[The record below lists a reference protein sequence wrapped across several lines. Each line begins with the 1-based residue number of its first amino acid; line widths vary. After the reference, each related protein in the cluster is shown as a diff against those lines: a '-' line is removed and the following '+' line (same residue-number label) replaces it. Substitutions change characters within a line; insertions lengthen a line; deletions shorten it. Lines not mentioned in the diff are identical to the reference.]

1 MPTMCG
7 AAVIV
12 TSDEE
17 WKPRSRAANSNPAD
31 RIAAS
36 VSRVVRQPPS
46 ARVQYAAS
54 NPRWA
59 SRNARLSARTCS

>member
-12 TSDEE
+12 RSDEA
-17 WKPRSRAANSNPAD
+17 WKPRSRAAKRKPAA

-46 ARVQYAAS
+46 ARVQ
-54 NPRWA
+54 
-59 SRNARLSARTCS
+59 